1 MGLARAPMMEENMA
15 DAIIILLVAFY
26 CAFVIG
32 RIFRKKKPG
41 AAGCSGSCI
50 GCSGCSAEHIDALIR
65 KAAEAKE
72 RR

>member
-1 MGLARAPMMEENMA
+1 MEVDMA
-15 DAIIILLVAFY
+15 DVIIILLVAFY

>member
-1 MGLARAPMMEENMA
+1 MA
-15 DAIIILLVAFY
+15 DVIIILLVAFY

-41 AAGCSGSCI
+41 AAGCSGNCL

-65 KAAEAKE
+65 KAAEAKDG
-72 RR
+72 R